1 MIKLRDFVSKCSE
14 NCYMTVWVNGTL
26 DCSADVE
33 YILLKMN
40 NIVGYGDLKI
50 QNWSLVGKGI
60 HLYCTH

>member
-1 MIKLRDFVSKCSE
+1 
-14 NCYMTVWVNGTL
+14 MTVWVNGTL

-33 YILLKMN
+33 YIYILLKMN